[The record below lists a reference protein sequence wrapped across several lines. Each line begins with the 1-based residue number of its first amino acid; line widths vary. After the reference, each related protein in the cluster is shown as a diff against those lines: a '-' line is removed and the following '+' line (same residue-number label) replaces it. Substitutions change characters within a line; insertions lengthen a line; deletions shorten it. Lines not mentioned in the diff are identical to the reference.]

1 MKEPGYSELLSMS
14 DSMNIETFSP
24 EQLAGQRLMVGFDGA
39 ELDDT
44 LMFLIDTVKVGGIIL
59 FSRNLLNPD
68 QIKNL
73 CRRTQ
78 EYARSCR
85 QPPLF
90 IAIDQEGGQVAR
102 LQPPF
107 TQFPGNPSMRGIEDA
122 AHFAGVTAFELSAAG
137 LNMNMAPVLDVL
149 PPGLTGVMNARAFG
163 DNPEWVSRLGTT
175 VIAHLQKSKIMAVA
189 KHFPG
194 IGRTTLD
201 SHIERPVL
209 DVDINEI
216 QADLI
221 PFKAALK
228 SKVAGIM
235 LAHIVYKGIDKDWPA
250 SLSVRI
256 AKNLLREGLGFDG
269 IIITDDLD
277 MGAIIKNYDIGPIIE
292 RILLADID
300 IALIC
305 HPGPKIEAAF
315 ENILKIISAGPDE
328 KIKCMT
334 AVRRIMQ
341 FKREYFNL

>member
-1 MKEPGYSELLSMS
+1 MPQHGGGSNREE
-14 DSMNIETFSP
+14 
-24 EQLAGQRLMVGFDGA
+24 GA
-39 ELDDT
+39 TTRTE
-44 LMFLIDTVKVGGIIL
+44 GGAAIQ
-59 FSRNLLNPD
+59 SASSGAKP
-68 QIKNL
+68 
-73 CRRTQ
+73 
-78 EYARSCR
+78 R
-85 QPPLF
+85 Q
-90 IAIDQEGGQVAR
+90 QGGQVAR

-137 LNMNMAPVLDVL
+137 LNMNMAPVLDVI

-256 AKNLLREGLGFDG
+256 AKNLLREGLGFYG
-269 IIITDDLD
+269 IIMTDDLD
-277 MGAIIKNYDIGPIIE
+277 MCAIVKND
-292 RILLADID
+292 
-300 IALIC
+300 
-305 HPGPKIEAAF
+305 
-315 ENILKIISAGPDE
+315 
-328 KIKCMT
+328 
-334 AVRRIMQ
+334 
-341 FKREYFNL
+341 